1 MTLAY
6 PLVRRHCTDDQDADP
21 AAHKREDTDHARV
34 VHGEFVLRHRKRQY
48 FDRSDPLT
56 GLHHLTITDGG
67 DCLRRIVISLDECVD
82 VDADDSGVAG
92 VDVGTTVM
100 GRSNLYAAAHSMSGD
115 VGGSMVFVDFVGIG
129 DHDINE
135 GDVLVDESGD
145 IIRREAVAFG
155 DDTLAGM
162 ITDVGAGN
170 MADSRSGRTCYILH
184 SAS

>member
-1 MTLAY
+1 
-6 PLVRRHCTDDQDADP
+6 
-21 AAHKREDTDHARV
+21 V
-34 VHGEFVLRHRKRQY
+34 VG
-48 FDRSDPLT
+48 P
-56 GLHHLTITDGG
+56 
-67 DCLRRIVISLDECVD
+67 DECVD
-82 VDADDSGVAG
+82 VDAYDSGVAG

-145 IIRREAVAFG
+145 IIRRKAVAFG